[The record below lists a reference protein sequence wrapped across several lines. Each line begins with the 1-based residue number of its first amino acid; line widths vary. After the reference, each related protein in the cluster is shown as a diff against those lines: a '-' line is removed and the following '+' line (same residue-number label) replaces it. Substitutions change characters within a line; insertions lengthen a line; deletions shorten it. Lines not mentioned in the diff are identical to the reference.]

1 MQDDTYSGNE
11 TLIGVIDDHITY
23 YCEAT
28 HMKHLL
34 CILIFSLA
42 ILMVSCSR
50 NPGSHQDHG
59 DSTAAGQSSDY
70 YTCSMHP
77 QVHLDKPGVCPI
89 CGMDLVKASNS
100 RKTDVSAPTSEALV
114 PLNERDQVLANVATT
129 TVGYEEVEHT
139 VRAYG
144 NLAIAEPKKAIISA
158 RFNGRIEKLYVD
170 AVGKR
175 VQLGDPLFDLYSPD
189 IVQAANEY
197 IQATRSTGLGQT
209 NVTLLRS
216 KLELLGLTGRQIK
229 DLEISGVAPLVITY
243 HSPASGTVVDKKIV
257 TGVYVSEG
265 VTLYELAD
273 LTTLWNIAELY
284 ESDAGL
290 IAVGE
295 KAILSTSALPNKTFP
310 GTVSLVYPVVDPLAR
325 TIKVR
330 LTVNNAADKLRPNM
344 YTETVFRQKV
354 GRAITVPV
362 SAVLITGK
370 RNLVYVKM
378 DHENHFQAR
387 EVGLGTRFDGKYE
400 ITFGLKAGEE
410 IVTEGGYLIDSESQL
425 KSGSGAAH
433 QHGGT
438 LVPPEKQAE
447 SDSMTGMKMQDH
459 KSSTHSPVH

>member
-1 MQDDTYSGNE
+1 MQEGTGSDKA
-11 TLIGVIDDHITY
+11 TLVVFIDDHITY

-34 CILIFSLA
+34 FILICGLA
-42 ILMVSCSR
+42 ILLMSCGK
-50 NPGSHQDHG
+50 NPGSHQDHR

-89 CGMDLVKASNS
+89 CGMDLVKASIS
-100 RKTDVSAPTSEALV
+100 KETDASAPASEAMV
-114 PLNERDQVLANVATT
+114 PLNEREQILANVATT
-129 TVGYEEVEHT
+129 TVAYEEVEHT

-158 RFNGRIEKLYVD
+158 RFTGRIERLYVD

-197 IQATRSTGLGQT
+197 IQATGSTGLGQT

-229 DLEISGVAPLVITY
+229 DLETSGVAPLVMTY
-243 HSPASGTVVDKKIV
+243 HSPASGTVIDKKVV
-257 TGVYVSEG
+257 TGAYVSEG
-265 VTLYELAD
+265 ATLYEVAD
-273 LTTLWNIAELY
+273 LRTLWNIAEVY
-284 ESDAGL
+284 ESDAAH

-295 KAILSTSALPNKTFP
+295 EAVLSTSALPNKTFR
-310 GTVSLVYPVVDPLAR
+310 GTVSLIYPVVDPQAR
-325 TIKVR
+325 TIRVR
-330 LTVNNAADKLRPNM
+330 LTVNNAADRLRPNM
-344 YTETVFRQKV
+344 YTETVFRRKV
-354 GRAITVPV
+354 GHAPTVPV

-370 RNLVYVKM
+370 RNLVYVKL
-378 DHENHFQAR
+378 DHENHFEAR

-425 KSGSGAAH
+425 KTGNGATH

-438 LVPPEKQAE
+438 PTSPEKQAE
-447 SDSMTGMKMQDH
+447 PGSMSGMKM
-459 KSSTHSPVH
+459 